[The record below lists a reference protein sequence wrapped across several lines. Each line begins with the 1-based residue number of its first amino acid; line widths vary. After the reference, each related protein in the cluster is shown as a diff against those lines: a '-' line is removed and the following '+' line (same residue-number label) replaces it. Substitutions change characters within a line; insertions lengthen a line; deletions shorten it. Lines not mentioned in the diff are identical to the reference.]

1 MSDARGALVVLDGAL
16 NCGLAAIPV
25 AFGASGEVDGRLVTD
40 VALMG
45 VVVLLS
51 EGCSVRCV
59 CRGVDSMVGNRGIV
73 VLVGDGVGFTI
84 GSLGCFV
91 P

>member
-1 MSDARGALVVLDGAL
+1 MGGHLVA
-16 NCGLAAIPV
+16 
-25 AFGASGEVDGRLVTD
+25 D

-51 EGCSVRCV
+51 EGCSVRCA
-59 CRGVDSMVGNRGIV
+59 CRWVDSMVGYKGIV
-73 VLVGDGVGFTI
+73 VMAGDGVGFTI